1 MDKSLLMFLF
11 LLFLATTVVEGKMSK
26 KGSKSSK
33 GSKSKAPTTTK
44 QKLTTTTKAQTTTTK
59 APTTTKAEPETCN
72 VKMGDIIFILDVSH
86 SVGFANFE
94 IEKNFVANMTTNYNI
109 SATEVRMGLLN
120 FDYVVRKNFDLK
132 DHLDKNSLKKAIT
145 SIEYP
150 NSTGTYT
157 YKALE
162 YVLKENMFS
171 LAAGGRV
178 YAPDIII
185 VITDGASSDK
195 TKTKEAAKKLKDKNI
210 KVMVVGIGI
219 KQSNEEL
226 RDIASADSMVFSVT
240 DFSRLANIEQ
250 QLFHK
255 ACEVVATST
264 TTTRAPLITLTT
276 KSVYPPPPDLCKGK
290 NDIVF
295 VLDTST
301 SIGPKKLL
309 NETTLAANLIDFL
322 TNRHYNV
329 RFGALIFNLAPQ
341 KIFDLKDF
349 TDRALMRET
358 LLGIQ
363 YPNIPG
369 TFTDK
374 ALSAVNDFNM
384 FGTAAGGRDDAPD
397 IIILMTDGISRNTT
411 KTIAAANV
419 LKNINKTAIIT
430 IGIGNNLNV
439 NELKAV
445 ASSPAYQF
453 DSQTNFNRYL
463 NQLTC

>member
-1 MDKSLLMFLF
+1 
-11 LLFLATTVVEGKMSK
+11 
-26 KGSKSSK
+26 
-33 GSKSKAPTTTK
+33 
-44 QKLTTTTKAQTTTTK
+44 
-59 APTTTKAEPETCN
+59 
-72 VKMGDIIFILDVSH
+72 
-86 SVGFANFE
+86 
-94 IEKNFVANMTTNYNI
+94 
-109 SATEVRMGLLN
+109 
-120 FDYVVRKNFDLK
+120 
-132 DHLDKNSLKKAIT
+132 
-145 SIEYP
+145 
-150 NSTGTYT
+150 
-157 YKALE
+157 
-162 YVLKENMFS
+162 
-171 LAAGGRV
+171 
-178 YAPDIII
+178 
-185 VITDGASSDK
+185 
-195 TKTKEAAKKLKDKNI
+195 KEAAKKLKDKNI

-219 KQSNEEL
+219 QQSNEEL

-240 DFSRLANIEQ
+240 DFSQLANIEQ
-250 QLFHK
+250 QLFLK
-255 ACEVVATST
+255 ACEVVVTT
-264 TTTRAPLITLTT
+264 TTTRAPLITSTP

-322 TNRHYNV
+322 TNQHYNV
-329 RFGALIFNLAPQ
+329 RFGALIFNLAPK

-349 TDRALMRET
+349 TDKALMRET

-363 YPNIPG
+363 YPNTPG

-374 ALSAVNDFNM
+374 ALSAVNGFNM

-411 KTIAAANV
+411 RTIAAANV
-419 LKNINKTAIIT
+419 LKNTNKTAIIT
-430 IGIGNNLNV
+430 IGIGTNLNV
-439 NELKAV
+439 SELKAV